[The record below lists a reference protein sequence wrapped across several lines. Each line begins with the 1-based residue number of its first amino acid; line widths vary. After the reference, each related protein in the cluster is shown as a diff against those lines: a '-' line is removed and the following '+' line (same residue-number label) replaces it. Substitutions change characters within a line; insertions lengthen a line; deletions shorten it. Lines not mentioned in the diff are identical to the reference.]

1 MRAPFN
7 YIISTEKRYNN
18 ETESGLV
25 LNTEIT
31 ERDGEF
37 VNRVGKV
44 IATPIHDE
52 LDIPIG
58 SKVIV
63 HHNVFRRWY
72 DMRGREKN
80 GSAFWSES
88 EYIVNQDSIYA
99 YDSGEGWI
107 SCDKYCFVKPLE
119 DRIGLLEHRRKF
131 TGYIAIGNDKNPPV
145 GSKIAFA
152 PDADYF
158 FEIDGEKLY
167 RVFTRDIC
175 ILFNEHKEEERA
187 NSQS

>member
-18 ETESGLV
+18 ETDSGLV

-44 IATPIHDE
+44 VAIPMKDD
-52 LDIPIG
+52 LKIPIG
-58 SKVIV
+58 SEVIV
-63 HHNVFRRWY
+63 HHNTFRRWY
-72 DMRGREKN
+72 DVRGNERN
-80 GSAFWSES
+80 GTGFWSES
-88 EYIVNQDSIYA
+88 EYSVGQENIYA
-99 YDSGEGWI
+99 YNSGDGWI
-107 SCDKYCFVKPLE
+107 SCDKFCFVKPIHDRYGVLE
-119 DRIGLLEHRRKF
+119 ERRNYIG
-131 TGYIAIGNDKNPPV
+131 TIAIGNDKTPPV
-145 GSKIAFA
+145 GSKIAYTPNSEYLF
-152 PDADYF
+152 YL
-158 FEIDGEKLY
+158 DGERYY
-167 RVFTRDIC
+167 RVFLRDIC